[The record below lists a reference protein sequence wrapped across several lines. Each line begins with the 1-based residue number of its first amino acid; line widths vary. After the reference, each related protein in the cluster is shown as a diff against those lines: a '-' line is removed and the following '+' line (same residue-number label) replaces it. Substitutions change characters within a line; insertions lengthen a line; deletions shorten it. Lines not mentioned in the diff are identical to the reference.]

1 MSLGN
6 RREGVHGQEGSNETR
21 RNTRAISVGYTKK
34 CSAHEHAGAT
44 QTVDEVVQEQTRT
57 SCTLE
62 KKLES
67 GCGGVRNNFVDVGPC
82 EIFD

>member
-1 MSLGN
+1 MSMQAQ
-6 RREGVHGQEGSNETR
+6 RKQS
-21 RNTRAISVGYTKK
+21 
-34 CSAHEHAGAT
+34 

-67 GCGGVRNNFVDVGPC
+67 GGGGVRNNFDDVGPC